1 MQNKIVFKLGFNNM
15 CYLFSCTLL
24 KTYIYIILDGLA
36 EIKA

>member
-1 MQNKIVFKLGFNNM
+1 MQNIIVFKLRFNKL

-24 KTYIYIILDGLA
+24 NPYIDVISDGLA